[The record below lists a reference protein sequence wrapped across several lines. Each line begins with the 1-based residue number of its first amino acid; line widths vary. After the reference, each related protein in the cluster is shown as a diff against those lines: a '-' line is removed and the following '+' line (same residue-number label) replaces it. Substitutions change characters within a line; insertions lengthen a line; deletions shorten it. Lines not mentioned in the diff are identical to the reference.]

1 MVMDSDTT
9 VTGLRNEHWETAS
22 GLWSL
27 GMRGRR
33 DRIHADLSAASL
45 EAPEPLRSGTGAG
58 PGPAQGGAAGS
69 GAASAR
75 DATGAGGADSAK
87 PKLTPA
93 SITA

>member
-75 DATGAGGADSAK
+75 DATGAGGADSQSQITLAR
-87 PKLTPA
+87 
-93 SITA
+93 ITA